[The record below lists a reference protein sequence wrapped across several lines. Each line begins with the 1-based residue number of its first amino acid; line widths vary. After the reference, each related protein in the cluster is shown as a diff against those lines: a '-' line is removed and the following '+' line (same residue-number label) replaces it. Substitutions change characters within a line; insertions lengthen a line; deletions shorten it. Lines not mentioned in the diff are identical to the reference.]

1 MKLSVVIPAYNEAL
15 RIEPSLQRVWD
26 YLRAYHGEGRFEIIV
41 VDDGSSDGT
50 ATTVEEFRT
59 HAAEVRL
66 IRLPHNRGKGAAVRV
81 GVLESRGE
89 AVLFSDADL
98 STPIEEVEG
107 ALKLL
112 AGGSDVVIGSRALPE
127 SKIVQRQ
134 NRLRESMGKLFNRLL
149 RASLDIPFQDTQC
162 GFKLFRLDAAHAI
175 FQRTCTDGFAFDVE
189 VLLIAR
195 RFGYLVNEMPVRWTN
210 HPESKV
216 TLVRH
221 PAQMLA
227 DLWRIRRA
235 DAGAPRQR
243 APGRKLA
250 P

>member
-98 STPIEEVEG
+98 STPIEGGGG
-107 ALKLL
+107 AWEFRGGGGVFLVCPAPPPEEKVCAASDPPARVDGEALQSTVTGLPGHTVSRYTVRVQTVSPRRSACSLL
-112 AGGSDVVIGSRALPE
+112 TNLY
-127 SKIVQRQ
+127 
-134 NRLRESMGKLFNRLL
+134 
-149 RASLDIPFQDTQC
+149 
-162 GFKLFRLDAAHAI
+162 
-175 FQRTCTDGFAFDVE
+175 
-189 VLLIAR
+189 R
-195 RFGYLVNEMPVRWTN
+195 R
-210 HPESKV
+210 
-216 TLVRH
+216 
-221 PAQMLA
+221 
-227 DLWRIRRA
+227 
-235 DAGAPRQR
+235 
-243 APGRKLA
+243 
-250 P
+250 